1 MFITLALLNRF
12 LQGFSSSLIQ
22 TTMYSICTN
31 FFPDDK
37 DAMVGYIEAVTGVG
51 LILGPLLGSGLYSI
65 GGYIF
70 IFYSFGSIFL
80 LFSFF
85 VRAIFGEEVDK
96 MGVKSAKTSRQNS
109 FASRRSPVD
118 VQANSASES
127 RSRSR
132 SHDDSY
138 VKS

>member
-1 MFITLALLNRF
+1 
-12 LQGFSSSLIQ
+12 
-22 TTMYSICTN
+22 
-31 FFPDDK
+31 
-37 DAMVGYIEAVTGVG
+37 MVGYIEAVTGVG